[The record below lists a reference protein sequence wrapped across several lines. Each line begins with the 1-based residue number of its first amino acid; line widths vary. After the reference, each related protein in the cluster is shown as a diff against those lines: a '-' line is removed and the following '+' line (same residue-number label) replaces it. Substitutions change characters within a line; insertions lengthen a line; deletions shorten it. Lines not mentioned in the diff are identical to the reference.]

1 MSEGKKEPET
11 AKPAPTRTRRQ
22 YTTEQ
27 KLALL
32 DEADQPGQSIA
43 LVARKHGISP
53 SVMFRWRQL
62 REQGAATGLKA
73 DEELVPASEMRAARA
88 KIRELQRL
96 LGKKT
101 EENEILQE
109 ALEVARE
116 KKLISRLPS
125 LPKGGGK

>member
-1 MSEGKKEPET
+1 MSEEKK
-11 AKPAPTRTRRQ
+11 ARRQ

-32 DEADQPGQSIA
+32 DEADQPGQSVA

-62 REQGAATGLKA
+62 REQGAVTGLKA
-73 DEELVPASEMRAARA
+73 DEPLVRASEMKAARA

-116 KKLISRLPS
+116 KKLLSRSPLPGR
-125 LPKGGGK
+125 GGGK